1 MFPGK
6 CHDFSTCDVWG
17 WLCVLWFQVST
28 TVLIRLL
35 LFWDVMLHVLVVSD
49 ILVQPV
55 SSLQVGPI
63 GCPETL
69 LTNYWSTLCNI
80 PEEQKSQL
88 YFLSICN
95 RSGRSLVRKYIW
107 MLISYAVV
115 LEPDFI
121 VVIYYVEGNGL
132 IKSECILF
140 FAQGH
145 GSNFVWT
152 CHRQRVSVLSEFTA
166 ESRIQLHAGLEDQH
180 GGFPHTHS
188 FTARWP
194 RNCFL
199 WCLWW
204 SWRSVAVQLQ
214 LVFLCR

>member
-1 MFPGK
+1 MF
-6 CHDFSTCDVWG
+6 
-17 WLCVLWFQVST
+17 
-28 TVLIRLL
+28 
-35 LFWDVMLHVLVVSD
+35 HVLVVPD
-49 ILVQPV
+49 ILVQTV
-55 SSLQVGPI
+55 SPLQGGPM
-63 GCPETL
+63 GCPATL
-69 LTNYWSTLCNI
+69 LTNYQSTLCNI

-88 YFLSICN
+88 YVLSICN
-95 RSGRSLVRKYIW
+95 WSGRSLVRKYIW

-115 LEPDFI
+115 LEADFMI
-121 VVIYYVEGNGL
+121 VVICCIEGNGL
-132 IKSECILF
+132 IKSECMLF

-180 GGFPHTHS
+180 GGFPYTHS

-199 WCLWW
+199 RCLWW
-204 SWRSVAVQLQ
+204 PWRSVALQLQ
-214 LVFLCR
+214 LVFLCRYSTEKYCRTCWKMLEFFPQRKFTALQDYHIMGHDTT